1 MQEKDK
7 KMISVCMG
15 LYNGE
20 RYLEEQLQ
28 SILQQTK
35 TPDEVILC
43 DDGSTDATVKIAKQF
58 IEKNGLG
65 SCWKLF
71 CNESNK
77 GYPENLYYAMSL
89 CQGDLVFLADQDDIW
104 ELHKIEKMSSLMK
117 QDKEI
122 LALCCKF
129 GLVDAEGKDIHSIMA
144 PAQSHGTENLRAVS
158 ITDVFRKCEWP
169 GMVIAYRRKWYEE
182 RMSCWQENNKKADC
196 SEKEAKN
203 AVQKEK
209 TAEQKEEVLTEKKAE
224 WWTKGK
230 EMHPKIPHDFL
241 VCAWAAEEGGFRQ
254 LDQEL
259 AYHRR
264 HDSNTGGEE
273 HRIGRLLNASR
284 KQKEIRDYL
293 RILGAFTTEQVLNT
307 KEGEEALKTKKKT
320 MEERYTALCSGKV
333 IAVLKSAWKNRHNTR
348 LVTVVCDVL
357 ICLRRPVG

>member
-1 MQEKDK
+1 MQEKDR

-43 DDGSTDATVKIAKQF
+43 DDGSTDATVKIAELF

-65 SCWKLF
+65 GSWKLF

-117 QDKEI
+117 QDKGI

-144 PAQSHGTENLRAVS
+144 PTQSHGTENLRAVT

-182 RMSCWQENNKKADC
+182 RMSCWQENNKKTDH
-196 SEKEAKN
+196 SEKEEKN

-209 TAEQKEEVLTEKKAE
+209 AAGQKEAVLTEKKAE
-224 WWTKGK
+224 GWTKGK

-293 RILGAFTTEQVLNT
+293 RILGAFTTEQVLST
-307 KEGEEALKTKKKT
+307 KDGQEALRTKKKT

-333 IAVLKSAWKNRHNTR
+333 IVVLKNAWKNRQNTR
-348 LVTVVCDVL
+348 LVTAVCDVL
-357 ICLRRPVG
+357 ICLRRPAG